1 MPLWQNIITHRNLKN
16 YNLMTTLAD
25 TRREYEHD
33 SLSKNQLNENPFT
46 QMQQWLDD
54 AQKADLKDAT
64 IMTLATANENG
75 MPDARIVMLKQF
87 DESGFCWYNSYASQK
102 GRQISENPQACL
114 LFYWREFER
123 QVRIQGKVEKLS
135 AAEADEYF
143 HSRPLASQFSAAASQ
158 QSHPIASRKALQVK
172 VDQLIQ
178 ANPDAVDRPDDWGGF
193 RLIPTSFEFWQGRAS
208 RLHDRFTY
216 TLSSTPSDNTD
227 KWVITRL
234 QP

>member
-1 MPLWQNIITHRNLKN
+1 
-16 YNLMTTLAD
+16 MTTLAD

-46 QMQQWLDD
+46 QMQQWLEQ
-54 AQKADLKDAT
+54 AQKANLKDAT
-64 IMTLATANENG
+64 VMTLATAGKDG

-87 DESGFCWYNSYASQK
+87 DESSFCWYNSYASRK
-102 GRQISENPQACL
+102 GQQISENPQACL
-114 LFYWREFER
+114 LFYWREFEQ

-135 AAEADEYF
+135 AEEADEYF
-143 HSRPLASQFSAAASQ
+143 HSRPLGSQFSAAASQ
-158 QSHPIASRKALQVK
+158 QSHPISSRKALQDR

-178 ANPDAVDRPDDWGGF
+178 DNPDAVSKPDDWGGY
-193 RLIPTSFEFWQGRAS
+193 RLTPVTFEFWQGRAS

-216 TLSSTPSDNTD
+216 TLDEAG